1 VIGIAS
7 FIFPFFVCRIG
18 LFPRF
23 VQQSGKGEAAEC
35 VVWRKEASVLKHSCA
50 EEDLVDL
57 LPVVVVEV
65 AADSL
70 VSVPAIVKKCS
81 AVCLDFCGIKGR
93 TKNLFY

>member
-1 VIGIAS
+1 MIGIAS

-35 VVWRKEASVLKHSCA
+35 VVWRKEASVLKHSRA

-70 VSVPAIVKKCS
+70 VAAPAVIEKGV
-81 AVCLDFCGIKGR
+81 AV
-93 TKNLFY
+93 